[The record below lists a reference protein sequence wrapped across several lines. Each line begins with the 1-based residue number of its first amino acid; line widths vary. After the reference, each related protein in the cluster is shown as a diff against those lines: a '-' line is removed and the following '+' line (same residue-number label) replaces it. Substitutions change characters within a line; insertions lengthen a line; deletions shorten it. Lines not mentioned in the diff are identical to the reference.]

1 MPSFA
6 DIRREIASTSNLTGA
21 DLVRRKYLKDLKEHT
36 GRPTVLYASAFGGPP
51 GAASFNI
58 DDVQLFMAALIDV
71 RGPRLDLVLHSPGG
85 SAEAVEQLVSYLR
98 SKFSDIRVIVP
109 QNAMSAATMLA
120 CAANSIV
127 MGRHSALGP
136 IDPQIVFQSESGR
149 MAVPAQSILDEYQ
162 AAQEAIKKGD
172 SPILWAQKIGSY
184 PPGFLIQC
192 NKLILLAKEL
202 VASWLS
208 DYMFEDD
215 PEGSIKA
222 MHIAE
227 WLANNKEFQTH
238 GRPIPYSI
246 AHEKGLR
253 VSLLEDDQL
262 LQEKVLSLFHS
273 TIATFQATRCIK
285 IVENHDGKGSYLV
298 AQ

>member
-1 MPSFA
+1 
-6 DIRREIASTSNLTGA
+6 
-21 DLVRRKYLKDLKEHT
+21 VRRKYLKDLREHT
-36 GRPTVLYASAFGGPP
+36 GRPTVLYASAFDSPS

-71 RGPRLDLVLHSPGG
+71 RGPALDLVLHSPGG
-85 SAEAVEQLVSYLR
+85 SAEAVEQIVYYLR
-98 SKFSDIRVIVP
+98 SKFHDIRVIVP

-120 CAANSIV
+120 CAANSIL

-136 IDPQIVFQSESGR
+136 IDPQIVFPSESGR
-149 MAVPAQSILDEYQ
+149 VAVPAQSIIDEYQ
-162 AAQEAIKKGD
+162 AAQEAIKQGD

-192 NKLILLAKEL
+192 NKLIRLAKVL

-208 DYMFEDD
+208 DYMFDGD
-215 PEGSIKA
+215 PEGPTKA

-227 WLANNKEFQTH
+227 WLANNNEFQTH
-238 GRPIPYSI
+238 GRPIPYST
-246 AHEKGLR
+246 AQQKGLR
-253 VSLLEDDQL
+253 VSLLEDDQI

-273 TIATFQATRCIK
+273 IIATFQSTRCVK